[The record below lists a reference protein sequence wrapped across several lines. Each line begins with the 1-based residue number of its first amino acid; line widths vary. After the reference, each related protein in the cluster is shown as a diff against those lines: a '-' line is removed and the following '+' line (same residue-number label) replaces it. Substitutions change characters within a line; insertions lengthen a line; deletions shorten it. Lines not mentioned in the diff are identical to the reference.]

1 VRAPTNDCNGNPMS
15 TTSTCLRIEGELTI
29 YRAAELAE
37 AMKGSLAQ
45 VPPGGAFELD
55 LSGVT
60 EMDCAGVQLLL
71 AARRS
76 TDETGRE
83 LRVAGRSPAVAEV
96 LGTLQLA
103 SHFGAH

>member
-1 VRAPTNDCNGNPMS
+1 MS
-15 TTSTCLRIEGELTI
+15 IPATCLRIEGELTI

-45 VPPGGAFELD
+45 VPAGGAFELD

-60 EMDCAGVQLLL
+60 EMDCAGVQLLI

-76 TDETGRE
+76 TDESGRT
-83 LRVAGRSPAVAEV
+83 LRVASRSAAVDEV
-96 LGTLQLA
+96 LQTLQLA
-103 SHFGAH
+103 SQFGAH

>member
-1 VRAPTNDCNGNPMS
+1 MS

-37 AMKGSLAQ
+37 AMKASLAQ
-45 VPPGGAFELD
+45 VPAGGAFELD

-60 EMDCAGVQLLL
+60 EMDSAGVQLLI

-76 TDETGRE
+76 TDESGRG
-83 LRVAGRSPAVAEV
+83 LRLAGRSPAVVEV
-96 LGTLQLA
+96 LDTLQLA
-103 SHFGAH
+103 PHFDAH

>member
-1 VRAPTNDCNGNPMS
+1 MN

-37 AMKGSLAQ
+37 AMKATLAQ
-45 VPPGGAFELD
+45 VPAGGAFEVD

-60 EMDCAGVQLLL
+60 EMDSAGVQLLM

-76 TDETGRE
+76 TDETGRL
-83 LRVAGRSPAVAEV
+83 LRLAGGSPAVAEV
-96 LGTLQLA
+96 FRTLQLS
-103 SHFGAH
+103 SHFGDIQ

>member
-1 VRAPTNDCNGNPMS
+1 MN

-37 AMKGSLAQ
+37 AMKASLAQ
-45 VPPGGAFELD
+45 VPAGAAFELD

-60 EMDCAGVQLLL
+60 EMDCAGVQLLI

-76 TDETGRE
+76 TDESGRV
-83 LRVAGRSPAVAEV
+83 LRVVHCSPAVVEV